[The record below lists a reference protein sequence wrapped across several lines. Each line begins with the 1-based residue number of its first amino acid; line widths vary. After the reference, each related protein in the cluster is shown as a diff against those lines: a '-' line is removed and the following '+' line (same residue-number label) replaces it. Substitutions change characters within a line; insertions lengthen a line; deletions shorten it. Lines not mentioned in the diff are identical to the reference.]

1 MVKALL
7 DAGRVSGVRVRLGAQ
22 TRHDRDEAGL
32 KSKIVAADAALGS
45 GSRHALC
52 FNFRPAW
59 MCDCVSMQLLA
70 ADCFVID
77 RFNLFLSGPSCCL
90 PPRRLEGDSS
100 KV

>member
-52 FNFRPAW
+52 FNFRPA
-59 MCDCVSMQLLA
+59 
-70 ADCFVID
+70 
-77 RFNLFLSGPSCCL
+77 
-90 PPRRLEGDSS
+90 
-100 KV
+100 